1 MFGDRS
7 IAFKLILVITLCTSL
22 IFSVIL
28 GYSYYR
34 SKNVLQRELE
44 SNARNL
50 ALSSVNRV
58 EAVLA
63 SVTRVTEG
71 LARSLENGRY
81 SHRELLA
88 LLKDT
93 LADNPEI
100 YGSCAAFEP
109 DSRESGARPYAPYFF
124 RSQGKIAYNNE
135 ASFQYLRQDWYQIS
149 RELDR
154 TEWTEPY
161 YGDNDSNILMAS
173 CSVPFHETLG
183 GTTRVKGV
191 VVSDISLEWLTATVA
206 SIKVLKSG
214 YAFLLSRNGTIVTH
228 PSREMIM
235 NETVFS
241 LAEARNDPGLRAL
254 GRKMA
259 RGGSDFIPYT
269 DLYGRRSWLYYAPI
283 PSVGWTLAVVFP
295 EAELLAQVRSLSL
308 TGAIMG
314 VAGILLLTLA
324 VVFIARSITTPLRS
338 LATATHELASGN
350 FDLELPLVRSNDEVG
365 LLARD
370 FQAMKESLKEYIRNL
385 TETTAAKERIQSE
398 LKVATDIQA
407 SLLPRL
413 FPAFPDRPEF
423 DIFASMDPAKEVG
436 GDFYD
441 FFFIDDTNLCFMIA
455 DVSDKGVP
463 AALYMMVAKTLLKS
477 EAQRLGEPDR
487 ILASVNSILAADNDS
502 CMFATVF
509 CAILNTGTGEVRFA
523 NAGHNPP
530 LTIDSEGIRYLRLE
544 SGFVL
549 GPMSDIVYTTERLTM
564 QPGDTLFLYTDGVTE
579 AKNRRDELYG
589 EPQLLDAL
597 RRAPQDDL
605 TKMIRFIRAE
615 VTRHAD
621 GAPQSDD
628 VTMVA
633 ISYRGS
639 TPDVGRKR
647 EEG

>member
-22 IFSVIL
+22 IFTLIL

-34 SKNVLQRELE
+34 SKSVLQRELE
-44 SNARNL
+44 NNARNL

-81 SHRELLA
+81 SHQDLLA

-93 LADNPEI
+93 LADTPEI

-109 DSRESGARPYAPYFF
+109 DTRESNARPYAPYFF
-124 RSQGKIAYNNE
+124 RNQGKIAYNNE
-135 ASFQYLRQDWYQIS
+135 DSFQYLRQDWYQIS
-149 RELDR
+149 RELGR

-161 YGDNDSNILMAS
+161 YGDNGSNILMAS
-173 CSVPFHETLG
+173 CSVPFHETRG
-183 GTTRVKGV
+183 GARRVKGV

-254 GRKMA
+254 GRKMI

-269 DLYGRRSWLYYAPI
+269 DLYGRRCWLYYAPI

-295 EAELLAQVRSLSL
+295 EAELLAQVKSLSL

-314 VAGILLLTLA
+314 LAGILLLTLA

-338 LATATHELASGN
+338 LAAATHELAAGN
-350 FDLELPLVRSNDEVG
+350 FDLELPPVRSNDEVG
-365 LLARD
+365 LLAHD

-407 SLLPRL
+407 SLLPRI
-413 FPAFPDRPEF
+413 FPAFPERPEF

-441 FFFIDDTNLCFMIA
+441 FFFIDDTSLCFLIA

-477 EAQRLGEPDR
+477 EAQRLGEPDK
-487 ILASVNSILAADNDS
+487 ILSSVNNILAADNDS

-509 CAILNTGTGEVRFA
+509 CAILDTTSGEVRFA

-530 LTIDSEGIRYLRLE
+530 LTIDSTGIGYLCLE

-549 GPMSDIVYTTERLTM
+549 GPMSDIVYTTQRLTM

-579 AKNRRDELYG
+579 AKNRDEELYG

-597 RRAPQDDL
+597 RRGPRDDL
-605 TKMIRFIRAE
+605 TEMIHFIRAE

-628 VTMVA
+628 ITMVA
-633 ISYRGS
+633 ITYRGAA
-639 TPDVGRKR
+639 PGDGGER
-647 EEG
+647 EE